1 LTGGAP
7 SASAGASRTGYLAWA
22 VAAAAA
28 VMVVVLAAAVGEGG
42 ALRGLDETV
51 FQWIRRH
58 STPTLDGVMT
68 LVSNGHRPR
77 GIALITLLAAVVLW
91 WRRDRLGALALV
103 GCVAVGSTLNH
114 LLKHSIMRPRPGL
127 SAAESVFTDYSFPS
141 GHVANATLLYGTLAL
156 LICLRATSRRWC
168 AAATVAAAI
177 LVAAVG
183 LSRLVL
189 GVHHLSDV
197 LAGFALGVACVALCG
212 GLIRRRHW

>member
-1 LTGGAP
+1 LTDRAP
-7 SASAGASRTGYLAWA
+7 GASAGAPRAGYLAWA

-28 VMVVVLAAAVGEGG
+28 AVVVVLAVAVGEGG
-42 ALRGLDETV
+42 ALRALDEAV
-51 FQWIRRH
+51 FQWFRRQ
-58 STPTLDGVMT
+58 STPVFDAVMT

-77 GIALITLLAAVVLW
+77 GIAVITLMAAVVLW
-91 WRRDRLGALALV
+91 WRRDRLGALALLV
-103 GCVAVGSTLNH
+103 CVAVGSTLNH

-127 SAAESVFTDYSFPS
+127 SAQASVFTDYSFPS

-168 AAATVAAAI
+168 AAATLAAAI
-177 LVAAVG
+177 IVAAVG

-197 LAGFALGVACVALCG
+197 LAGLAMGVACVALCA
-212 GLIRRRHW
+212 GLIWRRHW